1 VGKTETRAS
10 HSWLAA
16 EAPET
21 EIGRTWAATA
31 MAMKTAALL
40 TAPHGEN
47 QITETGNQGV
57 RNQNW
62 DGETTELVKKNQN
75 IQQLNQGT
83 RTTQQ
88 DTKTDSFIEIQ
99 TSLHPKH
106 RGHHPPSLIWLLK
119 WKSSSWFTL

>member
-1 VGKTETRAS
+1 
-10 HSWLAA
+10 
-16 EAPET
+16 
-21 EIGRTWAATA
+21 

-88 DTKTDSFIEIQ
+88 DTFHWNPNKF
-99 TSLHPKH
+99 TSETQ
-106 RGHHPPSLIWLLK
+106 RSPPSLPHLIIEMK
-119 WKSSSWFTL
+119 I